1 MPTRNYILLGPPGSG
16 KSTQAERLKK
26 ALGLTHIDMGSA
38 LRAAARED
46 TPFGHELN
54 EIINQRHELV
64 SDEIME
70 RVLIQ
75 AIERAPENTGVLIDG
90 TPRRASQID
99 AVIRVLQDSGRA
111 IKGVIFIS
119 LSEQEAVERISKRY
133 LCRNCLQPYIL
144 GKDFFSP
151 TEVCSVCG
159 GEIAQRADDTPEGI
173 RTRYQIFHSETLP
186 VIEHFEKMHLLLR
199 IDGDQEADA
208 TFQSIIDQL
217 DK

>member
-16 KSTQAERLKK
+16 KSTQAERLKQ
-26 ALGLTHIDMGSA
+26 ALSLTHIDMGSA

-46 TPFGHELN
+46 TPFGRKLN

-70 RVLIQ
+70 EVLVQVIR
-75 AIERAPENTGVLIDG
+75 RAPENIGVLIDG

-99 AVIRVLQDSGRA
+99 AVVRVLQSSGRA
-111 IKGVIFIS
+111 IKGVIFIN
-119 LSEQEAVERISKRY
+119 LSEKEAVERISKRY
-133 LCRNCLQPYIL
+133 LCQGCLRPYIW
-144 GKDFFSP
+144 GKDLFSQ
-151 TEVCSVCG
+151 TEVCGTCG
-159 GEIAQRADDTPEGI
+159 GKIAQRADDTPEGV

-186 VIEHFEKMHLLLR
+186 VIDYFEKMHLLLR
-199 IDGDQEADA
+199 IDGDQDA
-208 TFQSIIDQL
+208 ETTFRNIIDHL